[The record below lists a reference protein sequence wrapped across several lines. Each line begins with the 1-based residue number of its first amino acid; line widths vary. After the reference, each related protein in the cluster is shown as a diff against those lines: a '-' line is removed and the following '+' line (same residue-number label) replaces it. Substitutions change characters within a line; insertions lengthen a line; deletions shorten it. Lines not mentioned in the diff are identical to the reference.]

1 MAAPVKRSYTVS
13 EHQDRF
19 IARQVE
25 NGRFANSSEVVR
37 AALRLLEDR
46 ETKLAELRALIDE
59 ADASVAAGRVT
70 TYANSQK
77 LIDKIIQRSEE
88 RLAREGSNTPTTP
101 RRT

>member
-19 IARQVE
+19 IAGQVE

-46 ETKLAELRALIDE
+46 ETKLAKLRAMIDE
-59 ADASVAAGRVT
+59 ADADVAAGRVT
-70 TYANSQK
+70 M
-77 LIDKIIQRSEE
+77 IDDIDAWAEDVIRRGRERS
-88 RLAREGSNTPTTP
+88 ARNT
-101 RRT
+101 